1 MFLHTLHRTMS
12 HCVMWAHPTLGNT
25 GDLFVQTASY
35 EITFTL
41 SHCTHYH
48 TTHTHITTPSQ
59 CAFLIWCMV
68 PMANNGSQFIYH
80 RFIKR
85 FVKEHEKDFEDAI
98 SVGTQLAKDA
108 TKKGGYDSHFSIA
121 HSNTTASCV
130 GQPPQINSL
139 YTLYQVIM
147 YILLVGSSVWLM

>member
-1 MFLHTLHRTMS
+1 MSRDFILPWGTLEISLCKLPCANYLHTLSLH
-12 HCVMWAHPTLGNT
+12 TLP
-25 GDLFVQTASY
+25 
-35 EITFTL
+35 
-41 SHCTHYH
+41 HH
-48 TTHTHITTPSQ
+48 THTHITTPSQ

-80 RFIKR
+80 RLIKP

>member
-1 MFLHTLHRTMS
+1 M
-12 HCVMWAHPTLGNT
+12 A
-25 GDLFVQTASY
+25 
-35 EITFTL
+35 
-41 SHCTHYH
+41 
-48 TTHTHITTPSQ
+48 
-59 CAFLIWCMV
+59 

-80 RFIKR
+80 RLIKP